1 MAQSAAVGTH
11 AEVVQ
16 SHAEIDSADVHADAM
31 KVVKRH
37 GRGFGLTYMLGFVIV
52 VVLSRPKKDV
62 VRKDTTERSKPPR
75 PKGRRPK
82 GRRPKGRDQKVDT
95 RPTVVLVVPEPLGAT
110 KNY

>member
-52 VVLSRPKKDV
+52 V
-62 VRKDTTERSKPPR
+62 
-75 PKGRRPK
+75 
-82 GRRPKGRDQKVDT
+82 
-95 RPTVVLVVPEPLGAT
+95 
-110 KNY
+110 